1 MTVSVPAAVAVAV
14 AEPALEPEPEPQP
27 VGAVELEL
35 DSIQSLWPAVVET
48 LGAEHALLAA
58 LLDAARP
65 HACEGD
71 RLTIAFATSA
81 AFLKK
86 KAEDVANAQQIAAAV
101 RTVTGASVTLDFVLA
116 DPAEPGEDDPAA
128 PPAVTDEEWVQRF
141 VSEFGAEEIS
151 DEEGGA
157 E

>member
-1 MTVSVPAAVAVAV
+1 MAVPASASASASQAAAVAVAET
-14 AEPALEPEPEPQP
+14 APDLGGPA
-27 VGAVELEL
+27 LEL

-65 HACEGD
+65 HACDGD